1 MNKYNTLLSSI
12 RKFFDVS
19 DTLKKELDN
28 IAIEEHGKSLDDLL
42 ILWARRN
49 SSLNNDAYIEL
60 VKYLNELNTEPCIS
74 DMQEMYDFIY
84 DFEV

>member
-19 DTLKKELDN
+19 DTLRKELDN

-42 ILWARRN
+42 ILWARQN
-49 SSLNNDAYIEL
+49 SLLNNDAYMELIE
-60 VKYLNELNTEPCIS
+60 YLNELNNEPCIS

-84 DFEV
+84 DFGG

>member
-19 DTLKKELDN
+19 DTLRKELDN

-42 ILWARRN
+42 ILWARQN
-49 SSLNNDAYIEL
+49 SLLNNDAYMELIE
-60 VKYLNELNTEPCIS
+60 YLNELNTEPCIS

-84 DFEV
+84 DFGE

>member
-19 DTLKKELDN
+19 DTLRKELDN

-42 ILWARRN
+42 ILWARQN
-49 SSLNNDAYIEL
+49 SLSNNDAYMEL
-60 VKYLNELNTEPCIS
+60 VEYLNELNNEPCIS

-84 DFEV
+84 DFGE

>member
-49 SSLNNDAYIEL
+49 SALNNDAYIEL
-60 VKYLNELNTEPCIS
+60 VEYLNELNTEPCIS

>member
-12 RKFFDVS
+12 RKFFNVS
-19 DTLKKELDN
+19 DTLRKELDN

-42 ILWARRN
+42 ILWARQN
-49 SSLNNDAYIEL
+49 SLLNNDAYMELIE
-60 VKYLNELNTEPCIS
+60 YLNELNNEPCIS

-84 DFEV
+84 DFGD

>member
-1 MNKYNTLLSSI
+1 MNKFNTLLSSI
-12 RKFFDVS
+12 KAFFDVN
-19 DTLKKELDN
+19 DTLRKELNN

-42 ILWARRN
+42 ILWAKQN
-49 SSLNNDAYIEL
+49 SLLNNDTYMEL
-60 VKYLNELNTEPCIS
+60 VEYLNELNTDPCIS

>member
-12 RKFFDVS
+12 RKFFNVS
-19 DTLKKELDN
+19 DTLRKELDN

-42 ILWARRN
+42 ILWARQN
-49 SSLNNDAYIEL
+49 SLLNNDAYMELIE
-60 VKYLNELNTEPCIS
+60 YLNELNNEPCIS

-84 DFEV
+84 DFGG